1 MEAHSAKGVW
11 GTACHSA
18 INIANLF
25 GANRETNMG
34 VPKQIIVR
42 DGKQNFCLKIAKA
55 QIAVEVGQPT
65 IRTDGRR
72 A

>member
-1 MEAHSAKGVW
+1 
-11 GTACHSA
+11 
-18 INIANLF
+18 
-25 GANRETNMG
+25 MG

-72 A
+72 AQPKAASFDYDNANKLAGYQLKST